1 MNLKKYKQIYCKKEI
16 LKDLDIIKNSINDSK
31 ATNRIIE
38 INGKKIQYTVY
49 KIPKGPKQGSI
60 NIGRIHEKI
69 RLITTDELRLL
80 NQILKNVYQSRKDRF
95 FYVYEVVTLNDG
107 GMGSFCFYYN
117 NGVDPG
123 KLEDK
128 VYAIGEI
135 EFFDIDNV
143 GCLATLYAYNDNR
156 VAELDIWKYDFSQL
170 KQIPKYF

>member
-1 MNLKKYKQIYCKKEI
+1 M
-16 LKDLDIIKNSINDSK
+16 
-31 ATNRIIE
+31 R
-38 INGKKIQYTVY
+38 
-49 KIPKGPKQGSI
+49 
-60 NIGRIHEKI
+60 KI
-69 RLITTDELRLL
+69 RPITADELRLL
-80 NQILKNVYQSRKDRF
+80 NQILKNVHQSRKDRF

-128 VYAIGEI
+128 VYAIGEV

-143 GCLATLYAYNDNR
+143 GCLATLYVYNDNR

>member
-1 MNLKKYKQIYCKKEI
+1 LGEYI
-16 LKDLDIIKNSINDSK
+16 
-31 ATNRIIE
+31 R
-38 INGKKIQYTVY
+38 
-49 KIPKGPKQGSI
+49 
-60 NIGRIHEKI
+60 KI

-95 FYVYEVVTLNDG
+95 FYAYEVVTLNDG
-107 GMGSFCFYYN
+107 GMGSFCFYYS

-143 GCLATLYAYNDNR
+143 GCLTTLYAYNDNR

>member
-1 MNLKKYKQIYCKKEI
+1 M
-16 LKDLDIIKNSINDSK
+16 
-31 ATNRIIE
+31 R
-38 INGKKIQYTVY
+38 
-49 KIPKGPKQGSI
+49 
-60 NIGRIHEKI
+60 KI

-80 NQILKNVYQSRKDRF
+80 NQILKNVHQSRKDRF

-143 GCLATLYAYNDNR
+143 GCLATLYVYNDNR
-156 VAELDIWKYDFSQL
+156 VAELDIWFFAAKANSKVFLIALIPTNYFSATKEQFYL
-170 KQIPKYF
+170 

>member
-1 MNLKKYKQIYCKKEI
+1 M
-16 LKDLDIIKNSINDSK
+16 
-31 ATNRIIE
+31 R
-38 INGKKIQYTVY
+38 
-49 KIPKGPKQGSI
+49 
-60 NIGRIHEKI
+60 KI

-80 NQILKNVYQSRKDRF
+80 NQILKNVHQSRKDRF

-117 NGVDPG
+117 NVVLTQANW
-123 KLEDK
+123 KIK
-128 VYAIGEI
+128 YYAIDEI

-143 GCLATLYAYNDNR
+143 GLATLYAYNDNR

>member
-1 MNLKKYKQIYCKKEI
+1 MF
-16 LKDLDIIKNSINDSK
+16 
-31 ATNRIIE
+31 
-38 INGKKIQYTVY
+38 
-49 KIPKGPKQGSI
+49 
-60 NIGRIHEKI
+60 
-69 RLITTDELRLL
+69 LL
-80 NQILKNVYQSRKDRF
+80 Y
-95 FYVYEVVTLNDG
+95 
-107 GMGSFCFYYN
+107 

-143 GCLATLYAYNDNR
+143 GCLATLYVYNDNR